1 LEKIKI
7 NFLLILLNQ
16 IVMDSNEI
24 YMKMAELWA
33 EMSLEHSKPSKAAH
47 GRARSAAT
55 KIKKL
60 IGEYKKAS
68 VAEDK
73 A

>member
-1 LEKIKI
+1 
-7 NFLLILLNQ
+7 
-16 IVMDSNEI
+16 MDSNEI

-33 EMSLEHSKPSKAAH
+33 EMSLELSKPSNAAH
-47 GRARSAAT
+47 GRERIAV
-55 KIKKL
+55 KKKKKL

>member
-1 LEKIKI
+1 MNTK
-7 NFLLILLNQ
+7 
-16 IVMDSNEI
+16 EI
-24 YMKMAELWA
+24 YEQITELFT
-33 EMSLEHSKPSKAAH
+33 EFSLEHSKNSKAAH

-60 IGEYKKAS
+60 IAEYKRTS

>member
-1 LEKIKI
+1 
-7 NFLLILLNQ
+7 
-16 IVMDSNEI
+16 MDSNEI
-24 YMKMAELWA
+24 YMKMAELWT
-33 EMSLEHSKPSKAAH
+33 EMSLEHSKTSKAAH

-60 IGEYKKAS
+60 IAEYKKAS
-68 VAEDK
+68 VSEDK

>member
-1 LEKIKI
+1 M
-7 NFLLILLNQ
+7 N
-16 IVMDSNEI
+16 SNEI
-24 YMKMAELWA
+24 YMKMAELWT
-33 EMSLEHSKPSKAAH
+33 EMSLEHSKASKAAH
-47 GRARSAAT
+47 GRARSAVT

-60 IGEYKKAS
+60 IAEYKKAS

>member
-1 LEKIKI
+1 M
-7 NFLLILLNQ
+7 N
-16 IVMDSNEI
+16 SNEI
-24 YMKMAELWA
+24 YLQMAELWA

-60 IGEYKKAS
+60 NFALLSKDYLRLVLMDI
-68 VAEDK
+68 
-73 A
+73 

>member
-1 LEKIKI
+1 ME
-7 NFLLILLNQ
+7 
-16 IVMDSNEI
+16 SNKI
-24 YMKMAELWA
+24 YMKMAELWT

-60 IGEYKKAS
+60 IAEYKKAS

>member
-1 LEKIKI
+1 MDTKKIYE
-7 NFLLILLNQ
+7 Q
-16 IVMDSNEI
+16 
-24 YMKMAELWA
+24 MAELWN
-33 EMSLEHSKPSKAAH
+33 EFSTEHSKTSKAAH
-47 GRARSAAT
+47 GRARSAST

-60 IGEYKKAS
+60 IAEYKRTS

>member
-1 LEKIKI
+1 M
-7 NFLLILLNQ
+7 N
-16 IVMDSNEI
+16 SNEI
-24 YMKMAELWA
+24 YLQMAELWT

-68 VAEDK
+68 VAEDR

>member
-1 LEKIKI
+1 M
-7 NFLLILLNQ
+7 N
-16 IVMDSNEI
+16 SNEI
-24 YMKMAELWA
+24 YIQMAELWA
-33 EMSLEHSKPSKAAH
+33 EMSLELSKPSKAAH

-68 VAEDK
+68 VAEDR

>member
-1 LEKIKI
+1 MEIQLPTILE
-7 NFLLILLNQ
+7 LMLLNEQ
-16 IVMDSNEI
+16 
-24 YMKMAELWA
+24 MAELWN
-33 EMSLEHSKPSKAAH
+33 EFSTEHSKTSKAAH
-47 GRARSAAT
+47 GRARSAST

-60 IGEYKKAS
+60 IAEYKRTS

>member
-1 LEKIKI
+1 
-7 NFLLILLNQ
+7 
-16 IVMDSNEI
+16 MDTNKI
-24 YMKMAELWA
+24 YMKMAEVWTEL
-33 EMSLEHSKPSKAAH
+33 SLEHSKTSKATH

>member
-1 LEKIKI
+1 
-7 NFLLILLNQ
+7 
-16 IVMDSNEI
+16 MSTNEI
-24 YMKMAELWA
+24 YEQMTELFT
-33 EMSLEHSKPSKAAH
+33 EFSLEHSKTSKAAH
-47 GRARSAAT
+47 GRARSALT

-60 IGEYKKAS
+60 IAEYKRTS

>member
-1 LEKIKI
+1 M
-7 NFLLILLNQ
+7 N
-16 IVMDSNEI
+16 SNEI
-24 YMKMAELWA
+24 YLQMAELWT
-33 EMSLEHSKPSKAAH
+33 ELSLEHSKNSKAAH

-68 VAEDK
+68 VTEDK
-73 A
+73 K